1 MNENPLDWLG
11 LSGIVA
17 ALGGVF
23 GYGRLNEKIES
34 HGAKINKL
42 EADAPTLIRLD
53 ERVSTMQDDL
63 AEIKTHLLRK

>member
-1 MNENPLDWLG
+1 MNDNPLDWLG

-34 HGAKINKL
+34 HGAKITKL

-53 ERVSTMQDDL
+53 ERVSSMQDDV
-63 AEIKTHLLRK
+63 AAIKRMLEK